1 MNVIYMLPCE
11 VNFGLDSGDKNH
23 KNQSRTGE
31 PSDLIVTELCFLIIL
46 ILIMWVF
53 ESVK

>member
-11 VNFGLDSGDKNH
+11 INFGLESGDKNH

-31 PSDLIVTELCFLIIL
+31 PSDQIVFLNIILALIV
-46 ILIMWVF
+46 
-53 ESVK
+53 